1 MTTIMTMTT
10 TTITIGETTMTDKP
24 TRAKPAVAAK
34 VMVTGVSLT
43 SVLAMTAAMGSA
55 SSNSVDDT
63 VPVSPTDL
71 LIASDLA
78 LSGVT
83 TSAISLPPNLF
94 EDLAPTAPV
103 VGQVVAPTSAGSHPL
118 PASSPVVVPDSVA
131 APGATPESV
140 PAPTPAVAP
149 TPIVVQIPTPAPAP
163 SASTSKSR

>member
-1 MTTIMTMTT
+1 MTKITTTTT
-10 TTITIGETTMTDKP
+10 TTITIGVTTMTEKP

-34 VMVTGVSLT
+34 VMVTGASLT

-94 EDLAPTAPV
+94 EDFAPTAPI
-103 VGQVVAPTSAGSHPL
+103 VGQVVAPTSAGSDPL
-118 PASSPVVVPDSVA
+118 
-131 APGATPESV
+131 
-140 PAPTPAVAP
+140 PAPTPTVAP
-149 TPIVVQIPTPAPAP
+149 APIIVQIPTPAPAP